1 MSTTVTLRNV
11 VGKAVDVFLEAIV
24 PLQRHFDANTV
35 FFGGEVEDIRV
46 DRRFVLVQIFNE
58 RLDAA
63 FIAAKESMSY
73 MKDLWSEEE
82 KQEFAKLD
90 KMGVKVYQVD
100 KAPFIEKV
108 QPMYANFAKD
118 NPALA
123 PMLADIQAAK

>member
-1 MSTTVTLRNV
+1 
-11 VGKAVDVFLEAIV
+11 
-24 PLQRHFDANTV
+24 
-35 FFGGEVEDIRV
+35 
-46 DRRFVLVQIFNE
+46 
-58 RLDAA
+58 
-63 FIAAKESMSY
+63 MSY

-108 QPMYANFAKD
+108 QPMYANFTKD